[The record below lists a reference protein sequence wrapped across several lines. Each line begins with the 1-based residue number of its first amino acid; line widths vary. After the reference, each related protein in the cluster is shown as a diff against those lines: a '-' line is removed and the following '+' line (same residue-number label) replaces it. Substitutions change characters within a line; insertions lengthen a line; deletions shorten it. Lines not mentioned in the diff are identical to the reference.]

1 MEYDNKYE
9 VALFVMCRQRLV
21 HLGAVIGKS
30 PQEVD
35 VAAYRAMQDVLNDE
49 DVISSAVEYENAK
62 RIAEVYG

>member
-1 MEYDNKYE
+1 MDYTNKCE

-21 HLGAVIGKS
+21 HLGAVTGKS
-30 PQEVD
+30 SQEVD

-49 DVISSAVEYENAK
+49 DVISSAVEYENTK

>member
-1 MEYDNKYE
+1 MEYTNKYE

-21 HLGAVIGKS
+21 HLGAVIGKP

-35 VAAYRAMQDVLNDE
+35 VAAYRAMQNLLNDE

>member
-1 MEYDNKYE
+1 MDTNKYE

-21 HLGAVIGKS
+21 HLGAAAGKS

-49 DVISSAVEYENAK
+49 DVIGSAIELENAK
-62 RIAEVYG
+62 RLAEVYG

>member
-1 MEYDNKYE
+1 MEYTNKYE

-21 HLGAVIGKS
+21 QPLAVTGKS

-35 VAAYRAMQDVLNDE
+35 VAAYRAMQELLNDE
-49 DVISSAVEYENAK
+49 DVISSAVELENAK